1 MKVCPRCYTRFP
13 DGERFCLHDSAVLV
27 EEEDIARLGTSIGNY
42 RLDKIL
48 GRGGMGTVYA
58 GEHVYI
64 KRPVAVKILH
74 PQFARYQEA
83 IHRFLRE
90 ARAATSINHANIVDV
105 TDFGI
110 MADGP
115 VCFVLEYL
123 EGKSLED
130 LIEKDGAV
138 ELHRALNVA
147 NQIALALE
155 AAHAA
160 GVIHRDLKPDN
171 IMLLKKPGRRDLV
184 RMAPDQTWIT
194 EREESYDFVKVLDF
208 GIAKV
213 LIQDELLAETVQGAV
228 FGTPEYMSP
237 EAARGEDVDH
247 RADVYSLGVIMFD
260 MLCGRP
266 PFEAAQSSEVLS
278 MHINTPPPSPREFAP
293 HREITEMAEGVILRA
308 MQKDVTKRYQN
319 MSEMRNDIAH
329 AYGSITYR
337 RHGARVAGVEPLNE
351 ANRTAAE
358 EADERK
364 RKRLTEDLDE
374 WITTDESGLS
384 VEQARMLALVETA
397 EKAFTPTSMSPAE
410 AERLANALDRALD
423 DDD

>member
-1 MKVCPRCYTRFP
+1 MKVCPRCFTRFP
-13 DGERFCLHDSAVLV
+13 DGERFCLHDSSVLV
-27 EEEDIARLGTSIGNY
+27 EEEDIARLGQSIGNY
-42 RLDKIL
+42 RLDRIL

-58 GEHVYI
+58 GEHIYI
-64 KRPVAVKILH
+64 KKPVAVKVLH

-110 MADGP
+110 LADGP
-115 VCFVLEYL
+115 VYFVMEYL
-123 EGKSLED
+123 DGKSLED

-155 AAHAA
+155 AAHAV

-184 RMAPDQTWIT
+184 RMAPDQSWIT

-213 LIQDELLAETVQGAV
+213 LVQDELLAETVQGAV

-237 EAARGEDVDH
+237 EAARGEDVDL
-247 RADVYSLGVIMFD
+247 RADVYSLGVILFD

-266 PFEAAQSSEVLS
+266 PFEAPQSSEVLS
-278 MHINTPPPSPREFAP
+278 MHIHSQPPSPREFAP
-293 HREITEMAEGVILRA
+293 HREITEMAEAVILRA
-308 MQKDVTKRYQN
+308 MQKDPGRRYQN
-319 MSEMRNDIAH
+319 MSEFRHDLAN
-329 AYGSITYR
+329 AYGSISYR
-337 RHGARVAGVEPLNE
+337 RNAQAAGMVP
-351 ANRTAAE
+351 RGE
-358 EADERK
+358 EARTK
-364 RKRLTEDLDE
+364 KRLTEELDE
-374 WITTDESGLS
+374 WITNDTSGLS
-384 VEQARMLALVETA
+384 VDQARMLTLVETA
-397 EKAFTPTSMSPAE
+397 EKAFTPSAMSPQE

-423 DDD
+423 DDE

>member
-27 EEEDIARLGTSIGNY
+27 EEDDIARLGTSIGNY
-42 RLDKIL
+42 RLDRIL

-64 KRPVAVKILH
+64 KKGVAVKVLH
-74 PQFARYQEA
+74 AQFAKYQEA

-110 MADGP
+110 LADGP
-115 VCFVLEYL
+115 VYFVMEYL

-130 LIEKDGAV
+130 LIEKEGAV

-155 AAHAA
+155 AAHAV

-213 LIQDELLAETVQGAV
+213 MIQDELMAETVQGAV

-247 RADVYSLGVIMFD
+247 RADVYSLGVILFD

-266 PFEAAQSSEVLS
+266 PFEAPQSSEVLS
-278 MHINTPPPSPREFAP
+278 MHIHQQPPSPREFAP
-293 HREITEMAEGVILRA
+293 HREITQMAEDLILKA
-308 MQKDVTKRYQN
+308 MQKDPGKRYQN
-319 MSEMRNDIAH
+319 MSEFRRDLAN
-329 AYGSITYR
+329 AYGSISYR
-337 RHGARVAGVEPLNE
+337 RHGGAAGITP
-351 ANRTAAE
+351 RGE
-358 EADERK
+358 EARAPK
-364 RKRLTEDLDE
+364 KRLTEELDE
-374 WITTDESGLS
+374 WITSDSSGMS
-384 VEQARMLALVETA
+384 PEQARMIALVETA
-397 EKAFTPTSMSPAE
+397 DKAFTPSSMSPQE
-410 AERLANALDRALD
+410 AEKLANALDRALD
-423 DDD
+423 DDE

>member
-1 MKVCPRCYTRFP
+1 M
-13 DGERFCLHDSAVLV
+13 LV

-48 GRGGMGTVYA
+48 GRGGMGTVYS

-64 KRPVAVKILH
+64 KKAVAVKVLH

-110 MADGP
+110 LPEGP
-115 VCFVLEYL
+115 VYFVMEYL

-130 LIEKDGAV
+130 LIEKEGAV

-155 AAHAA
+155 AAHAV

-184 RMAPDQTWIT
+184 RMAADQASWIT

-213 LIQDELLAETVQGAV
+213 LVQDELLAETVQGAV

-247 RADVYSLGVIMFD
+247 RADVYSLGVILFD

-266 PFEAAQSSEVLS
+266 PFEAPQSSEVLS
-278 MHINTPPPSPREFAP
+278 MHIHTQPPSPREFAP
-293 HREITEMAEGVILRA
+293 HREITEMAEAVILRA
-308 MQKDVTKRYQN
+308 MQKDPGRRYQN
-319 MSEMRNDIAH
+319 MTEFRRDLSN
-329 AYGSITYR
+329 AYGSISYR
-337 RHGARVAGVEPLNE
+337 RHP
-351 ANRTAAE
+351 AAPGLTPRGE
-358 EADERK
+358 EARAPK
-364 RKRLTEDLDE
+364 KRLTEEIDE
-374 WITTDESGLS
+374 WITTDSSGLS

-397 EKAFTPTSMSPAE
+397 EKAFTPTSMSPQE
-410 AERLANALDRALD
+410 AEKLANALDRALD
-423 DDD
+423 DDE

>member
-64 KRPVAVKILH
+64 KKAVAVKVLH

-110 MADGP
+110 LPEGP
-115 VCFVLEYL
+115 VYFVMEYL

-130 LIEKDGAV
+130 LIEKEGAV

-155 AAHAA
+155 AAHAV

-184 RMAPDQTWIT
+184 RMAPDQTSWIT

-213 LIQDELLAETVQGAV
+213 LVQDELLAETVQGAV

-247 RADVYSLGVIMFD
+247 RADVYSLGVILFD

-266 PFEAAQSSEVLS
+266 PFEAPQSSEVLS
-278 MHINTPPPSPREFAP
+278 MHIHTNPPSPREFAP

-308 MQKDVTKRYQN
+308 MQKDPGKRYQN
-319 MSEMRNDIAH
+319 MTEFRRDLSN
-329 AYGSITYR
+329 AYGSISYR
-337 RHGARVAGVEPLNE
+337 RHP
-351 ANRTAAE
+351 AAPGLQPRGE
-358 EADERK
+358 EARAPK
-364 RKRLTEDLDE
+364 KRLTEELDE
-374 WITTDESGLS
+374 WITTDSSGLS

-397 EKAFTPTSMSPAE
+397 EKAFTPTSMSPQE
-410 AERLANALDRALD
+410 AEKLANALDRALD

>member
-1 MKVCPRCYTRFP
+1 
-13 DGERFCLHDSAVLV
+13 
-27 EEEDIARLGTSIGNY
+27 
-42 RLDKIL
+42 
-48 GRGGMGTVYA
+48 MGTVYS

-64 KRPVAVKILH
+64 KKPVAVKVLH

-110 MADGP
+110 LADGP
-115 VCFVLEYL
+115 VYFVMEYL

-130 LIEKDGAV
+130 VIEKDGAV

-155 AAHAA
+155 AAHQV

-171 IMLLKKPGRRDLV
+171 IMLLKRPGRRDLV
-184 RMAPDQTWIT
+184 RMAPDQSWIT

-213 LIQDELLAETVQGAV
+213 LIQDELMADTVQGAV

-247 RADVYSLGVIMFD
+247 RADVYSLGVILFD

-266 PFEAAQSSEVLS
+266 PFEAPQSSEVLS
-278 MHINTPPPSPREFAP
+278 MHIHQAPPSPREFAP
-293 HREITEMAEGVILRA
+293 HREITEMAEAVILRA
-308 MQKDVTKRYQN
+308 MQKDPRRRYQN
-319 MSEMRNDIAH
+319 MSEFRRDLAN
-329 AYGSITYR
+329 AYGSISYR
-337 RHGARVAGVEPLNE
+337 RHGAAAPGIEPRGQE
-351 ANRTAAE
+351 ARTP
-358 EADERK
+358 K
-364 RKRLTEDLDE
+364 KRLTEELDE
-374 WITTDESGLS
+374 WITTDASGLS
-384 VEQARMLALVETA
+384 VEQARMLSLVETA
-397 EKAFTPTSMSPAE
+397 ERAFSPTSMSPQE
-410 AERLANALDRALD
+410 AEKLANALDRALD
-423 DDD
+423 DDE

>member
-1 MKVCPRCYTRFP
+1 VKVCPRCFTRFP
-13 DGERFCLHDSAVLV
+13 DGERFCLHDSAILV

-48 GRGGMGTVYA
+48 GRGGMGTVYS
-58 GEHVYI
+58 GEHIYI
-64 KRPVAVKILH
+64 KKPVAVKVLH

-110 MADGP
+110 LADGP
-115 VCFVLEYL
+115 VYFVMEYL
-123 EGKSLED
+123 DGKSLED
-130 LIEKDGAV
+130 LIEKEGAV

-155 AAHAA
+155 AAHAV

-171 IMLLKKPGRRDLV
+171 IMLLKKPGRRDLL
-184 RMAPDQTWIT
+184 RMAPDQSWIT

-213 LIQDELLAETVQGAV
+213 LVQDELLAETVQGAV

-247 RADVYSLGVIMFD
+247 RADVYSLGVILFD

-266 PFEAAQSSEVLS
+266 PFEAPQSSEVLA
-278 MHINTPPPSPREFAP
+278 MHIHNNPPSPREFAP
-293 HREITEMAEGVILRA
+293 HREITEMAEAVILRA
-308 MQKDVTKRYQN
+308 MQKDAGQRYQN
-319 MSEMRNDIAH
+319 MSEFRRDLAN
-329 AYGSITYR
+329 AYGSISYR
-337 RHGARVAGVEPLNE
+337 RHGAPVPGLTPRG
-351 ANRTAAE
+351 E
-358 EADERK
+358 EARTK
-364 RKRLTEDLDE
+364 KRLTEELDE
-374 WITTDESGLS
+374 WITHDASGLS
-384 VEQARMLALVETA
+384 IEQARMLSLVETA
-397 EKAFTPTSMSPAE
+397 EKAFAPTSMSPQE

-423 DDD
+423 DDE

>member
-1 MKVCPRCYTRFP
+1 
-13 DGERFCLHDSAVLV
+13 LV

-48 GRGGMGTVYA
+48 GRGGMGTVYS

-64 KRPVAVKILH
+64 KKAVAVKVLH

-110 MADGP
+110 LPEGP
-115 VCFVLEYL
+115 VYFVMEYL

-130 LIEKDGAV
+130 LIEKEGAV

-155 AAHAA
+155 AAHAV

-184 RMAPDQTWIT
+184 RMAPDQTSWIT

-213 LIQDELLAETVQGAV
+213 LVQDELLAETVQGAV

-247 RADVYSLGVIMFD
+247 RADVYSLGVILFD

-266 PFEAAQSSEVLS
+266 PFEAPQSSEVLS
-278 MHINTPPPSPREFAP
+278 MHIHTNPPSPREFAP
-293 HREITEMAEGVILRA
+293 HREITEMAEAVILRA
-308 MQKDVTKRYQN
+308 MQKDPGRRYQN
-319 MSEMRNDIAH
+319 MTEFRRDLSN
-329 AYGSITYR
+329 AYGSISYR
-337 RHGARVAGVEPLNE
+337 RQP
-351 ANRTAAE
+351 AAPGLQPRGE
-358 EADERK
+358 EARAPK
-364 RKRLTEDLDE
+364 KRLTEELDE
-374 WITTDESGLS
+374 WITTDSSGLS

-397 EKAFTPTSMSPAE
+397 EKAFTPTSMSPQE
-410 AERLANALDRALD
+410 AEKLANALDRALD

>member
-1 MKVCPRCYTRFP
+1 MKVCPRCFTRFP

-74 PQFARYQEA
+74 PQFAKYQEA

-110 MADGP
+110 LADGP
-115 VCFVLEYL
+115 VYFVMEYL

-138 ELHRALNVA
+138 DLHRALNIA

-155 AAHAA
+155 AAHHV

-171 IMLLKKPGRRDLV
+171 IMLIKRPGRRDLV
-184 RMAPDQTWIT
+184 RMTPDQNWIT

-213 LIQDELLAETVQGAV
+213 MIQDELMAETVQGAV

-237 EAARGEDVDH
+237 EAARGEDVDL
-247 RADVYSLGVIMFD
+247 RADVYSLGVILFD

-266 PFEAAQSSEVLS
+266 PFEAPQSSEVLS
-278 MHINTPPPSPREFAP
+278 MHIHTPPPSPREFAP
-293 HREITEMAEGVILRA
+293 HREITEMAEAVILKA
-308 MQKDVTKRYQN
+308 MVKDPNRRYQD
-319 MSEMRNDIAH
+319 MGEMRKDLAN
-329 AYGSITYR
+329 AYGSISYR
-337 RHGARVAGVEPLNE
+337 RHGAPQPGITPRG
-351 ANRTAAE
+351 E
-358 EADERK
+358 EARSK
-364 RKRLTEDLDE
+364 KRLTEELDE
-374 WITTDESGLS
+374 WITADPSGLS

-397 EKAFTPTSMSPAE
+397 EKAFTPTSMSSAE
-410 AERLANALDRALD
+410 AEHLANALDRALD
-423 DDD
+423 DDE

>member
-1 MKVCPRCYTRFP
+1 MPVKVCPKCFTRFP

-48 GRGGMGTVYA
+48 GRGGMGTVYS

-64 KRPVAVKILH
+64 KKAVAVKVLH

-110 MADGP
+110 MPEGP
-115 VCFVLEYL
+115 VYFVMEYL

-138 ELHRALNVA
+138 ELHRALNIA

-155 AAHAA
+155 AAHAV

-213 LIQDELLAETVQGAV
+213 MIQDELMAETVQGAV

-247 RADVYSLGVIMFD
+247 RADVYSLGVILFD

-266 PFEAAQSSEVLS
+266 PFEAPQSSEVLS
-278 MHINTPPPSPREFAP
+278 MHIHTPPPSPRAFAP
-293 HREITEMAEGVILRA
+293 HREITEIAENVILRA
-308 MQKDVTKRYQN
+308 MMKDPNKRYQN
-319 MSEMRNDIAH
+319 MTDFRRDLAS
-329 AYGSITYR
+329 AYGSISYR
-337 RHGARVAGVEPLNE
+337 RQGAPAQGIQPRG
-351 ANRTAAE
+351 E
-358 EADERK
+358 EARIVK
-364 RKRLTEDLDE
+364 KRLTEELDE
-374 WITTDESGLS
+374 WINTDGTGMS
-384 VEQARMLALVETA
+384 VEQARMMALVENA
-397 EKAFTPTSMSPAE
+397 EKAFTPASMSPQD
-410 AERLANALDRALD
+410 AERLANALDKALD
-423 DDD
+423 DDE